1 MSNILISRINQRLG
15 ELGKSASRVSI
26 EATGAKETLR
36 KILDGTTKNPRV
48 DTIEKVAAALETTSE
63 WLQGKSEQISAS
75 EVVKSDVTPASA
87 VLPDR
92 QSMPNDVPV
101 MGTAAGSHTKGAFQ
115 LLPGPVDYVRRP
127 PALANVRGLYSLFV
141 EGTSMVP
148 QYYPGDLIYVNPNK
162 PARFGDAVVIQ
173 CRDHHEDGFEGTIGV
188 YLKRTETHITI
199 QKHNPP
205 AEIKISREII
215 VNVHKILTMNEIFGV

>member
-1 MSNILISRINQRLG
+1 MNNILINRINQRLSD
-15 ELGKSASRVSI
+15 LDKSASRVSI
-26 EATGAKETLR
+26 EATGARETLR

-48 DTIEKVAAALETTSE
+48 DTIEKIATALETTPE
-63 WLQGKSEQISAS
+63 WLQGKSDQIATTSSPKADVSPAQAS
-75 EVVKSDVTPASA
+75 F
-87 VLPDR
+87 PDR

-162 PARFGDAVVIQ
+162 PPRFGDAVVIQ
-173 CRDHHEDGFEGTIGV
+173 CRDHQEDGFEGTIGIYV
-188 YLKRTETHITI
+188 KRSETHITI
-199 QKHNPP
+199 QKHNPS
-205 AEIKISREII
+205 AEIRVSREVI
-215 VNVHKILTMNEIFGV
+215 VSVHKILTINEIFGV

>member
-1 MSNILISRINQRLG
+1 MSNTLINRINQRLG
-15 ELGKSASRVSI
+15 EVGKTASRASL

-36 KILDGTTKNPRV
+36 KILDGTTKNPRI
-48 DTIEKVAAALETTSE
+48 DTIEKIAAALDTTAE
-63 WLQGKSEQISAS
+63 WLQGKSEQSATTATPQP
-75 EVVKSDVTPASA
+75 DVSLATST
-87 VLPDR
+87 LPNR

-148 QYYPGDLIYVNPNK
+148 QYFPGDLIYVNPNK

-173 CRDHHEDGFEGTIGV
+173 CRDHQEGGFEGTIGV
-188 YLKRTETHITI
+188 YVKRNETHITI
-199 QKHNPP
+199 QKHNPE
-205 AEIKISREII
+205 AEIRISREVI
-215 VNVHKILTMNEIFGV
+215 VNMHKILTLNEIFGV